1 MRSSPRSPSVGG
13 IPRTSSILDRNSPP
27 PTTTSTGT
35 SSPIRPPFLLCDQQ
49 PPPRLQNRKSV
60 TPSPLKDN
68 DPLPIRC
75 RTRSTPPL
83 QTAEGKEAAHD
94 SSMPLSIDR
103 SQMKPS
109 PINHRQT
116 KRKRSTE
123 PPGSFTE
130 EGTWTA
136 LRSREDLYS
145 SLSPPPP
152 LLDT

>member
-1 MRSSPRSPSVGG
+1 MRLSPRSPSVGG
-13 IPRTSSILDRNSPP
+13 IPRTSWILDQNSPP

-35 SSPIRPPFLLCDQQ
+35 SSPIRPPFLPCDQQ
-49 PPPRLQNRKSV
+49 PPPHLQNRKSV

-68 DPLPIRC
+68 DPLPTRC
-75 RTRSTPPL
+75 PMRSTPPL

-116 KRKRSTE
+116 KRRGPLNLQEASPRK
-123 PPGSFTE
+123 
-130 EGTWTA
+130 A
-136 LRSREDLYS
+136 LGLPWDPEKIFILRCRRRRHS
-145 SLSPPPP
+145 
-152 LLDT
+152 